1 MLKDIAIKKV
11 ISYLNSDPD
20 ENIPK
25 ALDWAEKYLPGVKDD
40 PRFYKI
46 KEAALDENSNWYKL
60 IRSIWDLDEE
70 VRETIIVNFFLNGY
84 LEWKDKRPKLMKK
97 YGCSIPWTILM
108 DPTSGCNLKCIGCWA
123 ADYGNKLNLDY
134 ETLDSIVKQGKDLGI
149 YVYLFSGGEPL
160 VAKNRILKLCEAHP
174 DCLFVSFTNGTLID
188 EDFAKEMLRV
198 KNFIPTISVEGFESA
213 TDFRRGNGTFKK
225 IEEAMD
231 ILRDHKLPFG
241 ASCCYTSENI
251 DSLSS
256 EAYFDWL
263 VEKGA
268 KYAWFFTFMPIG
280 VNSTSELM
288 ARPEQ
293 REKMY
298 HAIRDFRKTKPLFTI
313 DFWNDG
319 EYVHGCIAGGR
330 NYLHINANG
339 DVEPCA
345 FIHYSNINIKE
356 NSLIECLQS
365 DLFKEYQAGQP
376 FNDNHLK
383 PCPLLDNP
391 GRLQQMV
398 HKSNAKSTD
407 MEAPEDVDDLTEK
420 VLDAAKNWSPTADK
434 LWEQS
439 QKNK

>member
-11 ISYLNSDPD
+11 IGYLNSDPD

-40 PRFYKI
+40 PSFYKI
-46 KEAALDENSNWYKL
+46 KEAALDENSNWYPL
-60 IRSIWDLDEE
+60 IRSIWDLDKD
-70 VRETIIVNFFLNGY
+70 VRETVIVNFFLNGY
-84 LEWKDKRPKLMKK
+84 LNWKGKRPKLMKK
-97 YGCSIPWTILM
+97 YSCSIPWTILM

-123 ADYGNKLNLDY
+123 ANYGNKLNLDF

-198 KNFIPTISVEGFESA
+198 KNFIPTISVEGFENA
-213 TDFRRGNGTFKK
+213 TDFRRGDGTFKK

-231 ILRDHKLPFG
+231 ILREHKLPFG

-280 VNSTSELM
+280 VNSTPELM

-293 REKMY
+293 REQMY
-298 HAIRDFRKTKPLFTI
+298 HAIREFRKTKPLFTI

-345 FIHYSNINIKE
+345 FIHYSNLNIKE

-391 GRLQQMV
+391 SRLQEMV

-407 MEAPEDVDDLTEK
+407 MEAPEDVEDLSAK
-420 VLDAAKNWSPTADK
+420 VLDAAKNWGPIADK

>member
-11 ISYLNSDPD
+11 IGYLNSDPD

-46 KEAALDENSNWYKL
+46 KKAALDENSNWYKL
-60 IRSIWDLDEE
+60 IRSIWDLDKD

-123 ADYGNKLNLDY
+123 ADYGNKPNLDY

-160 VAKNRILKLCEAHP
+160 VAKDRIFKLCEAHP

-225 IEEAMD
+225 IEKAMD

-280 VNSTSELM
+280 VNSTPELM

-293 REKMY
+293 REQMY

-345 FIHYSNINIKE
+345 FIHYSNLNIKE

-391 GRLQQMV
+391 GRLKDMV

-407 MEAPEDVDDLTEK
+407 MEAPEDVDDLSAK
-420 VLDAAKNWSPTADK
+420 VLDAAHKWGPTADK

-439 QKNK
+439 QQNK

>member
-60 IRSIWDLDEE
+60 IRSIWDLDEK

-280 VNSTSELM
+280 VNSTPELM

-345 FIHYSNINIKE
+345 FIHYSNLNIKE

-398 HKSNAKSTD
+398 YKSNAKSTD

-420 VLDAAKNWSPTADK
+420 VLDAAKNWSPTADR